1 MRKAIVMLLIAIVS
15 KGAVAAWTEVGATAI
30 FFAYV
35 DPSTISRVGSK
46 VKMWDLFDFSITQTV
61 MNKQFLSIKSQRE
74 FDCKEK
80 SLRLH
85 YTTFHSLKMGAGNI
99 VNTSNLVR
107 DWAPVSPESIDEI
120 LWKFACGKK

>member
-1 MRKAIVMLLIAIVS
+1 MRKTILSLLIAIFS
-15 KGAVAAWTEVGATAI
+15 KGAMAAWTEVGATAI
-30 FFAYV
+30 FSAYA
-35 DPSTISRVGSK
+35 DSTTISKDGSK

-74 FDCKEK
+74 FDCKDK
-80 SLRLH
+80 ALRLR
-85 YTTFHSLKMGAGNI
+85 YTTYHSLKMGAGNI